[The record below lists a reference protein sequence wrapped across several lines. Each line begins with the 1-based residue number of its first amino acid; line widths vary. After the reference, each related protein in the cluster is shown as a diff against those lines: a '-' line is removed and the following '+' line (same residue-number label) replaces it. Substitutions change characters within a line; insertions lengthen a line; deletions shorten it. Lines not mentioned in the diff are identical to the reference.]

1 MDCDCFEQYIL
12 NFQPNLLYQMVLN
25 ANQNQEGKLIEG
37 TDSEMIAA
45 KSQDFSSQNG
55 HSDMSPCCYY
65 TQLLGLFFFFCIHC

>member
-1 MDCDCFEQYIL
+1 
-12 NFQPNLLYQMVLN
+12 MVLN

-55 HSDMSPCCYY
+55 HSDMSLCCYY
-65 TQLLGLFFFFCIHC
+65 TQLLGLFFSSAFTANSLLPAPVCRDQLMD